1 MRKSAKPEDTM
12 RQVTIVT
19 SFRNAPKWMIQ
30 VQTKYLGLAGYR
42 HVGLDSRGTAQ
53 SPTAIA
59 LASR

>member
-1 MRKSAKPEDTM
+1 M

-19 SFRNAPKWMIQ
+19 SFRKAPKWMIQ